1 MSKEVR
7 KRLDKIFI
15 KIDSIAKK
23 GKDNVF
29 EYYKYIDDLIGK
41 GQYSDL
47 EQTLYYHYNIDIV
60 DFIDVSEVKKK
71 TWKPI
76 LFQTNPSFSAKLKK
90 MYDTKNVYQ
99 VSNNIYTTGTASL
112 SVLLGQIN
120 EVDIYPED
128 AKYLIEN
135 KNFAKLM
142 DSRKIYLDVHKVGSL
157 TASQVTTNDPS
168 LSYDQN
174 LLNRYT
180 TAVNILLAP

>member
-7 KRLDKIFI
+7 KRLEKIYT
-15 KIDSIAKK
+15 KIDIIAKK

-29 EYYKYIDDLIGK
+29 EYYKYIDELISN
-41 GQYSDL
+41 GQYSDF
-47 EQTLYYHYNIDIV
+47 EQVLFYYYDVDIV
-60 DFIDVSEVKKK
+60 DTIDVSIVKKN

-76 LFQTNPSFSAKLKK
+76 LFQTNSSFSTKLKK
-90 MYDTKNVYQ
+90 MYDGKSVYQ
-99 VSNNIYTTGTASL
+99 ISNNIYTTGTASL
-112 SVLLGQIN
+112 SILLGQIN

-135 KNFAKLM
+135 KNYAKLM
-142 DSRKIYLDVHKVGSL
+142 DSRKIFLEVYKVGSL
-157 TASQVTTNDPS
+157 TASAVVTDDPS

-180 TAVNILLAP
+180 IAVDILLT

>member
-7 KRLDKIFI
+7 KRLEKIYV

-29 EYYKYIDDLIGK
+29 EYYKYVDELVGK
-41 GQYSDL
+41 GQYSDF
-47 EQTLYYHYNIDIV
+47 EQTLFYHYKIDIV
-60 DFIDVSEVKKK
+60 DTIDISVVKKN

-76 LFQTNPSFSAKLKK
+76 LFQTNSSFSSKLKK
-90 MYDTKNVYQ
+90 MYDVKNVYQ
-99 VSNNIYTTGTASL
+99 ISNNIYTTGTSSM

-120 EVDIYPED
+120 EIDIYPED

-135 KNFAKLM
+135 KNYAKLM
-142 DSRKIYLDVHKVGSL
+142 DSRKIYLEVYKVGSL
-157 TASQVTTNDPS
+157 TASMVTTDDQS

-180 TAVNILLAP
+180 ISIDYLLI